1 MNATTVAR
9 QQSHDDQ
16 PIPTRLKLSALWVS
30 VMFLYVYVDI
40 LGFYEPGTMAGIL
53 EGRVWVLEIT
63 QSWALAALVLMA
75 IPSLMVSI
83 SLMAPV
89 AFVRWANLSVG
100 SAFVV
105 VTIGNAVGESWAY
118 YWIGAALETVLLLIV
133 IRYSWTSM
141 RPIAK
146 VTPVT
151 DRAT

>member
-1 MNATTVAR
+1 MNAATVSP
-9 QQSHDDQ
+9 QFDDR
-16 PIPTRLKLSALWVS
+16 PVPTRLKLSALWVS

-40 LGFYEPGTMAGIL
+40 LGFYEPGTITGIL

-63 QSWALAALVLMA
+63 QTWAVAALVLMA

-89 AFVRWANLSVG
+89 AFVRWTNLSVAG
-100 SAFVV
+100 ALVV
-105 VTIGNAVGESWAY
+105 VSIGNAVGESWAY

-133 IRYSWTSM
+133 IRCAWTSI
-141 RPIAK
+141 RPVAK
-146 VTPVT
+146 ETPVT